1 MLLQAS
7 PHVATFIP
15 VQRQE
20 LLLPLHKSHEIKK
33 KKKKSI
39 AVVHFLLP
47 IPDAIALVQG
57 KQSQTCE
64 KSFSGDALLMAYM
77 DQDRLIQK
85 GLFS

>member
-33 KKKKSI
+33 KKKSI

-57 KQSQTCE
+57 KQSQT
-64 KSFSGDALLMAYM
+64 
-77 DQDRLIQK
+77 
-85 GLFS
+85 